1 MCLCAVRAGFFFHR
15 LFVFLSR
22 LRDGRSIRTVSA
34 LLLQLVQTSA
44 HDVRIEARKIDKARQ
59 NKFALRRQESF
70 SESQPGPPEP
80 FLDENDQGVCV
91 DLFSH
96 IFQDPDFL
104 IFFCCS
110 QEIRLYGTG
119 LDSAVKAAKT
129 MIIFL
134 TQRWVL
140 PVWMKLVLCL
150 IVLRSGKGKT
160 TKNSNE
166 AEYRLIFDNLID
178 DLLVVLF
185 WPEWPAAS
193 LILSIA
199 SKFMVL
205 LLVLVCLRCI

>member
-1 MCLCAVRAGFFFHR
+1 MQIFANHEDQRSWIIEEILTSLIKLNDTKQKAGQFRLVRFFLCLCTVHARFFSPTLCIFI
-15 LFVFLSR
+15 R

-91 DLFSH
+91 DFFPH
-96 IFQDPDFL
+96 IFPDSDFL

-140 PVWMKLVLCL
+140 PVCMKLVC
-150 IVLRSGKGKT
+150 VL
-160 TKNSNE
+160 NS
-166 AEYRLIFDNLID
+166 
-178 DLLVVLF
+178 
-185 WPEWPAAS
+185 P
-193 LILSIA
+193 
-199 SKFMVL
+199 
-205 LLVLVCLRCI
+205 